1 MPQLI
6 TYIKQTYATLLTTI
20 TVIIYSMT
28 YVYHFTTHST
38 TQWTQP
44 SICILQLFPELSI

>member
-6 TYIKQTYATLLTTI
+6 TYIKQSYATLLTSYLYYDLCI
-20 TVIIYSMT
+20 
-28 YVYHFTTHST
+28 TTHST

-44 SICILQLFPELSI
+44 SILQLSPELSI